1 MYIYYLSYLYIHYT
15 ITQID
20 TLEKLL
26 QKAKEKLQSCK
37 AEREILVQDLKSV
50 QVELIFFFLHLVFIY
65 IHIYSNFMT

>member
-1 MYIYYLSYLYIHYT
+1 MYIYYLSYLYIHYI

-50 QVELIFFFLHLVFIY
+50 QVELIFFFFY
-65 IHIYSNFMT
+65 I